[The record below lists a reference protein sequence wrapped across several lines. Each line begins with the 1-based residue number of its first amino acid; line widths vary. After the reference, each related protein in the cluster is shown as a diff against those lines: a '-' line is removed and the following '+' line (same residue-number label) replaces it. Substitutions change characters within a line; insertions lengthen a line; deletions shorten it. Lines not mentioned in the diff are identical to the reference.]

1 MINNLFSEIVN
12 GVDVRQNLSQLRQE
26 IRDNRIKEEVSELVE
41 EHEEYIRN
49 LLKAEDPKIRKNTVL
64 LIGDLGKNEFLDDV
78 FAAYLAEEQ
87 LFVKSAYL
95 NALEGLSYE
104 SYLPQLKERIQ
115 ILEAVEITEEN
126 RKHIASEMRELS
138 ELVVKV
144 EGISK
149 HKFTG
154 YHKEAELMVLTNRLH
169 IQATMDQIQDGETFA
184 TSAGFRLKT
193 KNIEEVLELRTYQEI
208 LFLVPGMHNAPM
220 DPVLAAQKITDSELL
235 TFLEKRH
242 NGRAPFHFRIEI
254 KSKMPLNKK
263 SFFAKKIASE
273 IERNT
278 KRKLV
283 NSTTNY
289 EMELR
294 FIENKEGS
302 FNLLLKLFTIPDER
316 FSYRK
321 EHIANS
327 IKPVNAALL
336 VELAKPYMIEDAR
349 VLDPFCGVATMLI
362 ERQMVVK
369 ANTSYGIDILSDA
382 IEKAKINTEAAGQI
396 IHFVNRDF
404 FDFTHDYRFDEIFT
418 NMPFA
423 IGRKTEEEIYDI
435 YEGFFRRAKSFLEK
449 EGKIIMYT
457 HNRDYVI
464 RLAKENG
471 YVILKEFN
479 ILAKEETQ
487 LFIIK

>member
-26 IRDNRIKEEVSELVE
+26 IRDNRIKDEVSELVK

-64 LIGDLGKNEFLDDV
+64 LIGNLGKNEFLDDV

-184 TSAGFRLKT
+184 TSAGFRLK
-193 KNIEEVLELRTYQEI
+193 RW
-208 LFLVPGMHNAPM
+208 
-220 DPVLAAQKITDSELL
+220 
-235 TFLEKRH
+235 
-242 NGRAPFHFRIEI
+242 
-254 KSKMPLNKK
+254 
-263 SFFAKKIASE
+263 
-273 IERNT
+273 
-278 KRKLV
+278 
-283 NSTTNY
+283 
-289 EMELR
+289 
-294 FIENKEGS
+294 
-302 FNLLLKLFTIPDER
+302 
-316 FSYRK
+316 
-321 EHIANS
+321 
-327 IKPVNAALL
+327 
-336 VELAKPYMIEDAR
+336 
-349 VLDPFCGVATMLI
+349 
-362 ERQMVVK
+362 
-369 ANTSYGIDILSDA
+369 
-382 IEKAKINTEAAGQI
+382 
-396 IHFVNRDF
+396 
-404 FDFTHDYRFDEIFT
+404 
-418 NMPFA
+418 
-423 IGRKTEEEIYDI
+423 KTW
-435 YEGFFRRAKSFLEK
+435 
-449 EGKIIMYT
+449 
-457 HNRDYVI
+457 
-464 RLAKENG
+464 
-471 YVILKEFN
+471 
-479 ILAKEETQ
+479 
-487 LFIIK
+487 